1 MATNLEKCC
10 KENREHLTFIF
21 HRNGC
26 PIISNYFILFLIKDI
41 SHILFPQNSQTPF
54 LMSTIAKWFNN
65 QVMCFLLHLSSPE
78 KKSHCSNKLQKIV
91 AIFMAKS
98 FDYIVSIYSW
108 WETHRRNDIL
118 AIWILINYSLIYFH
132 HFDSSKGALTLR
144 VSYYRNGEVCL
155 FF

>member
-54 LMSTIAKWFNN
+54 LVSTIAKWFNN

-78 KKSHCSNKLQKIV
+78 KKNSHCSNKLQKIV

-98 FDYIVSIYSW
+98 FWLYCIHIQLMGNTQEKWYIGNLN
-108 WETHRRNDIL
+108 THKLFLNLFSSLWQLQRGIDIKSF
-118 AIWILINYSLIYFH
+118 ILP
-132 HFDSSKGALTLR
+132 
-144 VSYYRNGEVCL
+144 
-155 FF
+155 